1 MTKQATILL
10 VEDSP
15 SLASIYQQYLR
26 GGDYQVQNVTTGQE
40 AQVFIDAHLPHVVL
54 LDLKLPD
61 MPGMEV
67 LRKIYEQQLPIEVV
81 IITAHGTIDSAVDAM
96 RYGAFDYLVK
106 PFDAKRLQVT
116 LANALEHWRLKS
128 LVETY
133 QEGERTR

>member
-1 MTKQATILL
+1 MVLPKRKTSVTPADPNGIPKGLIDMTKQATILL

-26 GGDYQVQNVTTGQE
+26 GGDYQVHNVTTGQE
-40 AQVFIDAHLPHVVL
+40 AQAFIDTHLPHVVL

-67 LRKIYEQQLPIEVV
+67 MRQNYEQQLPIEVV

-96 RYGAFDYLVK
+96 R
-106 PFDAKRLQVT
+106 
-116 LANALEHWRLKS
+116 
-128 LVETY
+128 
-133 QEGERTR
+133 